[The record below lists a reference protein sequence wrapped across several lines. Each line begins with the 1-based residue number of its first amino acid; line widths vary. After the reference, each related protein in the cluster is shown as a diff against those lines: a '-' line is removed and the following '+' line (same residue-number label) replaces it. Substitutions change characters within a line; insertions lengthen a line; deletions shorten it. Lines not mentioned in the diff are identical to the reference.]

1 MVFSLLKMNV
11 NVSSATLNYYNL
23 FIDMKKLKVILIIV
37 LVALVFWAFSSYNQF
52 VTLNQK
58 IDSQWAQVETQYQRR
73 FDLIPNLVKSAEG
86 VMNQEKQV
94 FSDLANARSQ
104 YSGAKTV
111 DEKSAAASQLESSL
125 GRLLVI
131 VENYPQLKSN
141 ETVNKLM
148 DELSGTENRI
158 AVERKRFNEE
168 VTSFNLSVIKFP
180 GNILAN
186 IFGFKSRPFFESDV
200 DAKNAPQVDFNQ

>member
-1 MVFSLLKMNV
+1 
-11 NVSSATLNYYNL
+11 
-23 FIDMKKLKVILIIV
+23 MKKLKIILVIV
-37 LVALVFWAFSSYNQF
+37 LVVLVVWGFASYNQF

-86 VMNQEKQV
+86 VMKQEKQV
-94 FSDLANARSQ
+94 FSDLATARSQ
-104 YSGAKTV
+104 YAGAKTV

-168 VTSFNLSVIKFP
+168 VTTYNLSVIRFP
-180 GNILAN
+180 KNILAN
-186 IFGFKSRPFFESDV
+186 LFGFKSRPFFQSSSE
-200 DAKNAPQVDFNQ
+200 AQNAPQVNFNQ

>member
-1 MVFSLLKMNV
+1 MVFSLSKMNV